1 MNKIKT
7 LLSIL
12 LTLALLLTLTAC
24 GGGDDEGE
32 SADPGESQSG
42 ETGETGGE
50 QPPEDLS
57 GWLGTKTGR
66 FYSRFA
72 TGAMTMT
79 YEIEMEGQVMTMTT
93 MSDGSGK
100 TYTETAVGGT
110 VLSASLMEGETMYVI
125 DHSSKMVI
133 KMALQADAETIAG
146 EVLGEGDLDMGSF
159 KTGSRE
165 VDGKTYDTE
174 EWLMEGVT
182 AVYCFDG
189 DDLIYMISALD
200 GIESVMKIVE
210 ASDKVDSAK
219 FTIPADYTLMEM

>member
-1 MNKIKT
+1 
-7 LLSIL
+7 
-12 LTLALLLTLTAC
+12 
-24 GGGDDEGE
+24 
-32 SADPGESQSG
+32 
-42 ETGETGGE
+42 
-50 QPPEDLS
+50 
-57 GWLGTKTGR
+57 
-66 FYSRFA
+66 
-72 TGAMTMT
+72 MT

-174 EWLMEGVT
+174 EWLMEGAT

-189 DDLIYMISALD
+189 DDLVYMISALD